1 MLEILLGA
9 LIFAAGVAVV
19 YLVKDKEDEYRESE

>member
-9 LIFAAGVAVV
+9 LIFAAGVAAV
-19 YLVKDKEDEYRESE
+19 YLVNDNQDEFRESE